1 MRARLIKAW
10 REGIARFT
18 RDALLLFPASED
30 LLKSKICLFSII
42 VVNYKKVNG
51 M

>member
-10 REGIARFT
+10 MEGIARFT

-30 LLKSKICLFSII
+30 LKSKICLFSII
-42 VVNYKKVNG
+42 VVNYKKRYR